1 MLRGM
6 TANSPFLLSVAALSA
21 SLAGL
26 AGLVA
31 ALRRGEGLSA
41 NDQFRL
47 HEIVEFCFANII
59 LAIGII
65 PLTTISGSTETALRI
80 GGGVALVYM
89 LVNIVVLIRRART
102 MSIQLNW
109 GWVTIVLALNVAAIV
124 ASSAA
129 MLTGALG
136 AYQALLL
143 VLLIRPMAAFLFVL
157 SSFEAGG
164 ETRGAR

>member
-1 MLRGM
+1 M
-6 TANSPFLLSVAALSA
+6 
-21 SLAGL
+21 
-26 AGLVA
+26 
-31 ALRRGEGLSA
+31 
-41 NDQFRL
+41 
-47 HEIVEFCFANII
+47 
-59 LAIGII
+59 
-65 PLTTISGSTETALRI
+65 
-80 GGGVALVYM
+80 
-89 LVNIVVLIRRART
+89 NIVVLTRRART

-109 GWVTIVLALNVAAIV
+109 GWVTIVLVLNIAAIA
-124 ASSAA
+124 ASTVA

>member
-6 TANSPFLLSVAALSA
+6 TADLPFLLSVAALSA

-41 NDQFRL
+41 NDRFRL

-80 GGGVALVYM
+80 GGGVALVYT
-89 LVNIVVLIRRART
+89 LVNIVVLTRRART

-109 GWVTIVLALNVAAIV
+109 GWVTIVLALNIAAIV
-124 ASSAA
+124 ASTAA

>member
-41 NDQFRL
+41 NDRFRL

-80 GGGVALVYM
+80 GGGVALVYT
-89 LVNIVVLIRRART
+89 LVNIVVLTRRART

-109 GWVTIVLALNVAAIV
+109 GWVTIVLVLNIAAIA
-124 ASSAA
+124 ASTAA

-164 ETRGAR
+164 EARGAR